1 MRVNEPITNQ
11 ETPVPDDVPL
21 VSRTNTGGKMV
32 FVNDEFVHVSGFAQ
46 DELIGKPHNLVR
58 HPHMPRE
65 AFADLWA
72 TIKAGR
78 PWEGLVKNRR
88 KDGGFYWVQAN
99 VTPVVEN
106 KEVVG
111 FISVRTRPPRDK
123 VAEAEAA
130 YAAIRAGKPSGY
142 RLDDGDLIPTNAGYR
157 LGRFL
162 ASLTVRVTIGYVL
175 MLAILLGLG
184 AGWLQAGGNPIVPAG
199 LMALGTAVAIGFS
212 VLQRRTLAGSVRRL
226 TQHCTA
232 IMRGDITYKIFS
244 AIVPEFQPVI
254 RGLRALRAQ
263 MVYANHERAGQQA
276 ATDAVRREAL
286 QGMAETIESQTKDAL
301 AAVQART
308 DAMATDVGAVTA
320 STNHVTIEAQTVA
333 TAAQTALAGAQGVGA
348 ATEQLS
354 ASIGEIS
361 QQVQTVT
368 NVARRA
374 VDGGEQAAE
383 RIRALS
389 QAAARIGEVVQLI
402 SDIARQTNLLA
413 LNATIEAA
421 RAGDAGKGFA
431 VVASEVKALA
441 GQTARSTEQ
450 ITQQIADVQATT
462 QLAVEAVESI
472 RQTII
477 EIERVQVAV
486 AAAVEEQSTATGE
499 IARNVSA
506 TAEAAQEVAARIAQV
521 SQDAADVGQQA
532 DRMSTGTTELVSH
545 VANLQRNIV
554 RLIRTS
560 VEGVDRRSEPRHA
573 VSRPCA
579 IVFADGRRV
588 SASLSN
594 LSAHGAWVRGTDAVQ
609 LGVRGT
615 LILDNFASSARAGFV
630 VRGNEPDSDLHL
642 ELLDDDISDS
652 FRSMANALI
661 SVSGRAVAA

>member
-1 MRVNEPITNQ
+1 M
-11 ETPVPDDVPL
+11 
-21 VSRTNTGGKMV
+21 
-32 FVNDEFVHVSGFAQ
+32 
-46 DELIGKPHNLVR
+46 
-58 HPHMPRE
+58 
-65 AFADLWA
+65 
-72 TIKAGR
+72 
-78 PWEGLVKNRR
+78 
-88 KDGGFYWVQAN
+88 
-99 VTPVVEN
+99 
-106 KEVVG
+106 
-111 FISVRTRPPRDK
+111 
-123 VAEAEAA
+123 
-130 YAAIRAGKPSGY
+130 
-142 RLDDGDLIPTNAGYR
+142 
-157 LGRFL
+157 
-162 ASLTVRVTIGYVL
+162 
-175 MLAILLGLG
+175 
-184 AGWLQAGGNPIVPAG
+184 
-199 LMALGTAVAIGFS
+199 
-212 VLQRRTLAGSVRRL
+212 
-226 TQHCTA
+226 
-232 IMRGDITYKIFS
+232 
-244 AIVPEFQPVI
+244 
-254 RGLRALRAQ
+254 
-263 MVYANHERAGQQA
+263 
-276 ATDAVRREAL
+276 
-286 QGMAETIESQTKDAL
+286 
-301 AAVQART
+301 
-308 DAMATDVGAVTA
+308 
-320 STNHVTIEAQTVA
+320 
-333 TAAQTALAGAQGVGA
+333 
-348 ATEQLS
+348 
-354 ASIGEIS
+354 
-361 QQVQTVT
+361 
-368 NVARRA
+368 
-374 VDGGEQAAE
+374 
-383 RIRALS
+383 
-389 QAAARIGEVVQLI
+389 VQLI

-421 RAGDAGKGFA
+421 RAGDAGRGFA

-588 SASLSN
+588 SASVSN
-594 LSAHGAWVRGTDAVQ
+594 LSAHGAWVQGTDAVQ

-642 ELLDDDISDS
+642 ELLDDEISDS